1 MYMNFLT
8 ENKYN
13 KQNMVML
20 KQFDS
25 DIMSRLIIFK
35 IIFVILDPIGY

>member
-13 KQNMVML
+13 KQNMVVL

-25 DIMSRLIIFK
+25 DIMLRLIIFK
-35 IIFVILDPIGY
+35 IMFVIFDPIGY